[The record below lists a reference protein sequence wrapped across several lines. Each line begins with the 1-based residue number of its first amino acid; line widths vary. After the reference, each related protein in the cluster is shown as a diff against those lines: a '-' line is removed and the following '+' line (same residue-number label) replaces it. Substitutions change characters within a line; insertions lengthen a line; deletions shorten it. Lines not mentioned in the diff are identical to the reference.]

1 MSLAPWLWVKLRRSC
16 GPSNA
21 RCVLRQSIEAYRL
34 TLRWKATWAECV
46 VRLTASHTLLFGKFR
61 IFLNAPTQVGIQE
74 ALDFAIHHRMETS
87 HLKSGS
93 RIFDA
98 LIGV

>member
-1 MSLAPWLWVKLRRSC
+1 M
-16 GPSNA
+16 
-21 RCVLRQSIEAYRL
+21 
-34 TLRWKATWAECV
+34 
-46 VRLTASHTLLFGKFR
+46 RLTASHTLLFGKFR